1 MKLIH
6 SNKMSILYD
15 IESVLAEVDLNVAT
29 VKQMKQG
36 RERSSYR
43 AVINWLTKYKFN
55 SSATNLEK
63 VKGLLEAFFH
73 FCEVEDW
80 TRAKKIIIF
89 PLPLNNSTKT
99 RIYLQL
105 GSWGYY
111 SEQTKLCKKML
122 NQIDAATDI
131 IFFNA
136 LSITFMYLGEYD
148 KIIDYSKKYLS
159 IAEQINDEM
168 SKGTAFCNIGLAYYL
183 QGKYEEAIEKQ
194 NEYLVIS
201 KKIGEARHLAN
212 ALGNLGLCYD
222 GLKQYQK
229 AIKSY
234 HEQLD
239 IARNNNLPQS
249 EGNALGNIGL
259 AYHHLGDYK
268 TAIPYHQEYL
278 TI

>member
-1 MKLIH
+1 MTNNTKTPSQLLFQELAINLDEVTLEKLTDYTAVEYF
-6 SNKMSILYD
+6 LT
-15 IESVLAEVDLNVAT
+15 IEDEPSPEA
-29 VKQMKQG
+29 
-36 RERSSYR
+36 S
-43 AVINWLTKYKFN
+43 
-55 SSATNLEK
+55 NLEK
-63 VKGLLEAFFH
+63 VKRYLQSSDH
-73 FCEVEDW
+73 FYKIKDW
-80 TRAKKIIIF
+80 SRAKELLIF
-89 PLPLNNSTKT
+89 PLPLNGSTKT

-111 SEQTKLCKKML
+111 SEQIELCNKML
-122 NQIDAATDI
+122 NKIDAETNI

-148 KIIDYSKKYLS
+148 KIITYSKKYLS
-159 IAEQINDEM
+159 IAEEINDEM

-183 QGKYEEAIEKQ
+183 QGKYEEAIKEQ
-194 NEYLVIS
+194 NKYLVIS
-201 KKIGEARHLAN
+201 QKIGEARHLAN

-222 GLKQYQK
+222 GLEQYQK
-229 AIKSY
+229 AIQSY
-234 HEQLD
+234 HEQLN